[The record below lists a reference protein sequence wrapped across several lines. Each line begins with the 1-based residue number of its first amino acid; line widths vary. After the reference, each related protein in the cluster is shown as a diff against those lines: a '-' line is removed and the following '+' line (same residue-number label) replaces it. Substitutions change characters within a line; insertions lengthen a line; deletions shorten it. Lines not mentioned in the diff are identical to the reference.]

1 MKASWDE
8 RACTALSFPAKL
20 ICIGISRD
28 GLFTEYTGPVIIQLS
43 CVRDG

>member
-1 MKASWDE
+1 MKVSWDE
-8 RACTALSFPAKL
+8 RACIALSFPAEL

-43 CVRDG
+43 GGRDG